1 MALTEKRDMLGNI
14 VAVKR
19 GLNGGRFVAAIGY
32 GIESRRS
39 SGSRGRRKEAKEPSE
54 SELRLCGTI
63 QTKVS
68 TTLVLKVPQR

>member
-39 SGSRGRRKEAKEPSE
+39 SGSRGRRKEAKDP

-68 TTLVLKVPQR
+68 TTLVIKVPQR